1 LILLILSEKRI
12 AFREVSDIDQTG
24 RFLARGSALEKI
36 RNPKLEIRNKSQIR
50 MFKCPNRPEQDADSS
65 A

>member
-24 RFLARGSALEKI
+24 RFLARGSALV
-36 RNPKLEIRNKSQIR
+36 KLRKNQGFGCQVSGVRI
-50 MFKCPNRPEQDADSS
+50 NRLTSHPPSILIE
-65 A
+65 